1 MKPPHPPRL
10 LTHERERASPSD
22 PVTFPTGLAINIIS
36 LLRGGKYPD
45 PKRPLFPRQNGHFRN
60 FTWASKVPRF
70 SGSLSL
76 LATTPPAAPGVTER
90 KVCKTLV
97 ALKGRLKPSRR
108 RIRPFCAH
116 PGSMPSVVEQ
126 AKRAL
131 VAALKSVA
139 RTYGVRVDLTGD
151 SPDAAVRSAYR
162 RVFLRGHRDKGG
174 SAEHAQR
181 LSGAKGAWEAAQRA
195 STGGRPV
202 GAATTDLAPA
212 APRKAFRIQ
221 GKGALLTYFLVV
233 DGRVRPGLEVSTC
246 GARQGLHSGRRQGS
260 SWIES

>member
-1 MKPPHPPRL
+1 MG
-10 LTHERERASPSD
+10 E
-22 PVTFPTGLAINIIS
+22 
-36 LLRGGKYPD
+36 
-45 PKRPLFPRQNGHFRN
+45 
-60 FTWASKVPRF
+60 
-70 SGSLSL
+70 
-76 LATTPPAAPGVTER
+76 
-90 KVCKTLV
+90 TLV
-97 ALKGRLKPSRR
+97 ALKGRLKPSRTR
-108 RIRPFCAH
+108 LRPFCAH

-131 VAALKSVA
+131 VAALKSLA
-139 RTYGVRVDLTGD
+139 RTYGVRVDLTQD
-151 SPDAAVRSAYR
+151 SSDAAVSSAYR
-162 RVFLRGHRDKGG
+162 RVFRRAHPDKGG

-260 SWIES
+260 SWIESEHILRALVDSSMGERACAVAREKSALPILKFARFV